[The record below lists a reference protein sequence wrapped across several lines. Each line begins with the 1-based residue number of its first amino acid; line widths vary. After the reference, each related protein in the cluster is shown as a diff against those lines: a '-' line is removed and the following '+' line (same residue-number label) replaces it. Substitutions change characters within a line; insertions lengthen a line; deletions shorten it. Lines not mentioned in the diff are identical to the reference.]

1 MKRSEVREVIFML
14 LFRAEF
20 NSKDEMPEQMQL
32 FFDVNVGDE
41 EDDDMGIPDK
51 DREYIVSRE
60 NLILS
65 KLPEIDAAIGE
76 KATGWTIERM
86 GKVDLAIIRL
96 AVYEIL
102 FDEEIPVSVSINE
115 AVELAK
121 KYGRDESGSFVN
133 GVLAKFAK

>member
-1 MKRSEVREVIFML
+1 MKRSEVREVLFKL

-20 NSKDEMPEQMQL
+20 NDVSEMPEQMQ
-32 FFDVNVGDE
+32 FFFNVDVDE
-41 EDDDMGIPDK
+41 DTNIMDK
-51 DREYIVSRE
+51 DRDYIIDRE
-60 NLILS
+60 GKILE
-65 KLPEIDAAIGE
+65 KLSEIDKAISE
-76 KATGWTIERM
+76 KAVGWTIDRM

-102 FDEEIPVSVSINE
+102 FDEEIPVGVSINE

-121 KYGRDESGSFVN
+121 KYGRDESGSFIN

>member
-1 MKRSEVREVIFML
+1 MRRSVIRENLFKM

-20 NSKDEMPEQMQL
+20 NTPEEMTEQIG
-32 FFDVNVGDE
+32 FYFDVDLDQEKPVSE
-41 EDDDMGIPDK
+41 EDRK
-51 DREYIVSRE
+51 YLENREQD
-60 NLILS
+60 ILS
-65 KLPEIDAAIGE
+65 KLSEIDKAISE
-76 KATGWTIERM
+76 KATGWTIDRM

-102 FDEEIPVSVSINE
+102 FDDEIPVGVSINE

>member
-1 MKRSEVREVIFML
+1 MRRSEVREVLFKL

-20 NSKDEMPEQMQL
+20 NDIAEMPEQMQYY
-32 FFDVNVGDE
+32 FNAE
-41 EDDDMGIPDK
+41 EGMEIADS
-51 DREYIVSRE
+51 DRDYIIERE
-60 NLILS
+60 NSILS
-65 KLPEIDAAIGE
+65 KLSEIDKEISD
-76 KATGWTIERM
+76 KATGWTVERM

-102 FDEEIPVSVSINE
+102 FDDTIPVGVAINE

>member
-1 MKRSEVREVIFML
+1 MRRSEIREIIFKL

-20 NSKDEMPEQMQL
+20 NSVEEMPEQTRL
-32 FFDVNVGDE
+32 FFETDPEEVKVNEANRELIVKRE
-41 EDDDMGIPDK
+41 EA
-51 DREYIVSRE
+51 
-60 NLILS
+60 ILA
-65 KLPEIDAAIGE
+65 KLPEIDAAISE
-76 KATGWTIERM
+76 NAVGWTIERM

-96 AVYEIL
+96 AVYEL
-102 FDEEIPVSVSINE
+102 MFDEDIPAGVAINE

>member
-1 MKRSEVREVIFML
+1 MRRSEVREVLFML

-20 NSKDEMPEQMQL
+20 NSKEEMPEQMQL
-32 FFDVNVGDE
+32 FFDVNIGAE
-41 EDDDMGIPDK
+41 EEEGNGIDDC
-51 DREYIVSRE
+51 DRDYIVARE
-60 NLILS
+60 NQILS
-65 KLPEIDAAIGE
+65 KIPEIDAAIGE
-76 KATGWTIERM
+76 KATGWTVDRM

-102 FDEEIPVSVSINE
+102 FDDEIPVGVSINE

>member
-1 MKRSEVREVIFML
+1 MKRREIREVLFKL

-20 NSKDEMPEQMQL
+20 NEASEMPEQMQL
-32 FFDVNVGDE
+32 FFNVDFDEKEVSE
-41 EDDDMGIPDK
+41 EDKAYIIK
-51 DREYIVSRE
+51 READ
-60 NLILS
+60 ILE
-65 KLPEIDAAIGE
+65 KLPEIDKQISK
-76 KATGWTIERM
+76 KATGWTLDRF

-102 FDEEIPVSVSINE
+102 FDDSIPVSVSINE

-121 KYGRDESGSFVN
+121 KFGREESGGFVN

>member
-1 MKRSEVREVIFML
+1 MKRSEIRETLFKL

-20 NSKDEMPEQMQL
+20 NDVSEMPDQVKMYFEV
-32 FFDVNVGDE
+32 DSEVEVSE
-41 EDDDMGIPDK
+41 K
-51 DREYIVSRE
+51 DREYIVAREEDIMSR
-60 NLILS
+60 LA
-65 KLPEIDAAIGE
+65 EIDKAISE
-76 KATGWTIERM
+76 KATGWTLDRF

-102 FDEEIPVSVSINE
+102 FDDDIPASVSINE

-121 KYGRDESGSFVN
+121 KYGRDESKGFVN